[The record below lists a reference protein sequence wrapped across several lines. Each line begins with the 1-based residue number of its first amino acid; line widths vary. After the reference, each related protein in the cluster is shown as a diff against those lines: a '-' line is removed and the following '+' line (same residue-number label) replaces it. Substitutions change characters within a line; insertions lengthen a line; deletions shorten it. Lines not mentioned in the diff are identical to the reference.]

1 MFLHKRYTVTKII
14 YEEDINKSMKI
25 LICGDRNWS
34 DENTI
39 TETLFPFIMDYPTI
53 IHGGARGAD
62 TMGETVAE
70 RFSLRTTNFRA
81 QWSRYGNSAGI
92 IRNREMIKA
101 KPDLVLAFHNDIEN
115 SKGTKDMIKIA
126 REAGIEVIVVGKK

>member
-1 MFLHKRYTVTKII
+1 
-14 YEEDINKSMKI
+14 MKI
-25 LICGDRNWS
+25 LICGDRHWT
-34 DENTI
+34 DETVI
-39 TETLFPFIMDYPTI
+39 AETLFPYVMSYPTI

-62 TMGETVAE
+62 KLGETAAE

-81 QWSRYGNSAGI
+81 QWSRYGNSAGV

-126 REAGIEVIVVGKK
+126 KEAGIEVRVITSG

>member
-1 MFLHKRYTVTKII
+1 
-14 YEEDINKSMKI
+14 MKI
-25 LICGDRNWS
+25 LICGDRHWT
-34 DENTI
+34 DETVI
-39 TETLFPFIMDYPTI
+39 AETLFPYAMSYPII

-62 TMGETVAE
+62 TMGETIAE
-70 RFSLRTTNFRA
+70 RFSLRTTSFRA
-81 QWSRYGNSAGI
+81 QWSRYGNSAGV

-126 REAGIEVIVVGKK
+126 KEAGIEVRVITSG

>member
-1 MFLHKRYTVTKII
+1 MLT
-14 YEEDINKSMKI
+14 MKI
-25 LICGDRNWS
+25 LICGDRHWT

-39 TETLFPFIMDYPTI
+39 AETLFPYVMNYPII

-62 TMGETVAE
+62 TMGETIAE
-70 RFSLRTTNFRA
+70 RFSLRTTSFRA
-81 QWSRYGNSAGI
+81 QWNRYGNSAGV

-115 SKGTKDMIKIA
+115 SKGTKDMINIA
-126 REAGIEVIVVGKK
+126 REAGIEVRVITSG